1 MNACPPLPAVTGGG
15 AGGSPRGRVVLVGA
29 GPGSL
34 DLLTLKAARLIAAAD
49 WLVHDALIQPDVLAL
64 ATRARIISVGKRAGR
79 KSTRQHEINRT
90 LIDCARRGGL
100 VVRLKGG
107 DPLLFARAREE
118 LDSLRQ
124 AGIEVE
130 VVPGITTA
138 QAAYAALSAPM
149 TERGERR
156 SVVFATPQ
164 VARDDAQRAGATVD
178 QEAGTGDQPALTAAL
193 DLQWARA
200 LVNAGGGAV
209 YMAST
214 VAGRTRAALL
224 SLGMPTD
231 TPAVWMVNVS
241 LPDQSVVSTTLGEL
255 QPLPE
260 GLSGRPALLLLGT
273 AAPSA
278 LHAPAPVREPA
289 AAALSS

>member
-1 MNACPPLPAVTGGG
+1 
-15 AGGSPRGRVVLVGA
+15 
-29 GPGSL
+29 
-34 DLLTLKAARLIAAAD
+34 
-49 WLVHDALIQPDVLAL
+49 
-64 ATRARIISVGKRAGR
+64 
-79 KSTRQHEINRT
+79 
-90 LIDCARRGGL
+90 
-100 VVRLKGG
+100 
-107 DPLLFARAREE
+107 
-118 LDSLRQ
+118 
-124 AGIEVE
+124 
-130 VVPGITTA
+130 
-138 QAAYAALSAPM
+138 
-149 TERGERR
+149 
-156 SVVFATPQ
+156 
-164 VARDDAQRAGATVD
+164 
-178 QEAGTGDQPALTAAL
+178 
-193 DLQWARA
+193 
-200 LVNAGGGAV
+200 
-209 YMAST
+209 